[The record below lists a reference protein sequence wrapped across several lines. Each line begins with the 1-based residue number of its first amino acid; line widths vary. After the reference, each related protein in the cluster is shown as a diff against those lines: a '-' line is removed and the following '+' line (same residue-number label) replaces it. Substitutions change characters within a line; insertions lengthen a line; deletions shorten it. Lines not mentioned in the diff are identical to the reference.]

1 MKDSQIDESSIQATS
16 FALSSATPGR
26 LNIQID
32 TSPYLSEIDFSP
44 LERVQGGDVS
54 VDPVSL
60 ADLLRNS
67 FVYPPHSIYRN
78 VKLAGTGFD
87 PAQDMHVSPQY
98 HYRFQSAFAPSR
110 PPPGTVDENKLLET
124 YHRLLCNSIARA
136 TANMHVPWLLQSG
149 GKDSTTLA
157 IALSETRP
165 DTACFTYL
173 GGSEENE
180 IPSANLV
187 AKKLGLR
194 HETLVCDPERA
205 YDRYLAMLPR
215 IPLLTADFAA
225 LSYADLVT
233 EVHARGGDGIIDGLG
248 ADEYFGTPL
257 HNTDRLLAL
266 LACGIRL
273 PQALFTSSLVSR
285 SFKLCFVLSTLQMD
299 TFERYL
305 PGSRFSD
312 AEVDALL
319 GCNISASS
327 RKRLASFRSDIDAAQ
342 SKEAM
347 RRISCTILE
356 SGMLAKGM
364 YMARAV
370 SLRVVYPYCD
380 EQLRDWVF
388 HHVPDDHLIGPGGV
402 NKVLMRTYIARHFKD
417 LPYVQS
423 KGSFRFDLRG
433 LASRRFDQVRAFAE
447 QARDVMPGA
456 PAWLDANR
464 NFLGNKYFASKFYLL
479 AVTLPWL
486 LDRMH
491 GAKPPPTPKMSADS
505 GSLDQSV
512 QFFLHGSADAGL
524 TSHPS
529 S

>member
-1 MKDSQIDESSIQATS
+1 MSSG
-16 FALSSATPGR
+16 TPGQ
-26 LNIQID
+26 LNIQIA

-44 LERVQGGDVS
+44 LERFQGGEVS
-54 VDPVSL
+54 LDLVSL

-67 FVYPPHSIYRN
+67 IVYPPHSIYRN

-87 PAQDMHVSPQY
+87 PAQDMHATPQY
-98 HYRFQSAFAPSR
+98 HYAFQSALAHSR
-110 PPPGTVDENKLLET
+110 PTSGTVDENQLLET
-124 YHRLLCNSIARA
+124 YHRLLCNSIART
-136 TANMHVPWLLQSG
+136 TARMHAPWLLQSG

-157 IALSETRP
+157 IALAETRP
-165 DTACFTYL
+165 DTTCFTYL

-180 IPSANLV
+180 IPSAKFV

-194 HETLVCDPERA
+194 HEALACNPERA

-233 EVHARGGDGIIDGLG
+233 EVHAQSGDGIIDGLG
-248 ADEYFGTPL
+248 TDEYFGTPM

-273 PQALFTSSLVSR
+273 PQALFTSKWVSR
-285 SFKLCFVLSTLQMD
+285 SFKLCFVLSTLQMNI
-299 TFERYL
+299 FERLL

-319 GCNISASS
+319 GCDISILS
-327 RKRLASFRSDIDAAQ
+327 RRRLEQFYPDIDAAR
-342 SKEAM
+342 SKEAV
-347 RRISCTILE
+347 RRITCTIYE

-370 SLRVVYPYCD
+370 ALRLVYPYCD

-388 HHVPDDHLIGPGGV
+388 HHVPDEYLIGPGGV
-402 NKVLMRTYIARHFKD
+402 NKVLMRKYIARHFKD

-433 LASRRFDQVRAFAE
+433 LASRRFDQVRTFAE

-464 NFLGNKYFASKFYLL
+464 RFLGNKYFASKFYLL

-486 LDRMH
+486 LNRTH
-491 GAKPPPTPKMSADS
+491 GAGAAAQAESERKS
-505 GSLDQSV
+505 
-512 QFFLHGSADAGL
+512 
-524 TSHPS
+524 
-529 S
+529 

>member
-1 MKDSQIDESSIQATS
+1 MKDFQLDESTIQATS
-16 FALSSATPGR
+16 FALRSGIPDR

-32 TSPYLSEIDFSP
+32 TSPYISEIDFSP
-44 LERVQGGDVS
+44 IDRLPGRDLS
-54 VDPVSL
+54 LDLVSL

-87 PAQDMHVSPQY
+87 PGQDMHAAPQY
-98 HYRFQSAFAPSR
+98 HYRFQSAFARSR
-110 PPPGTVDENKLLET
+110 PSAALVEENNLLKT
-124 YHRLLCNSIARA
+124 YHRLLCRSIARKTA
-136 TANMHVPWLLQSG
+136 TMQAPWLLQSG

-165 DTACFTYL
+165 DTTCFTYL
-173 GGSEENE
+173 GGNEENE
-180 IPSANLV
+180 VASAILV

-194 HETLVCDPERA
+194 HETLICNPERA

-215 IPLLTADFAA
+215 MPLLTADFAA

-233 EVHARGGDGIIDGLG
+233 EVRERGGDGIIDGLG
-248 ADEYFGTPL
+248 ADQYFGCPL

-266 LACGIRL
+266 LARGVRL
-273 PQALFTSSLVSR
+273 PYALFTSRLVNR
-285 SFKLCFVLSTLQMD
+285 SFKLCFVLSTLQMHA
-299 TFERYL
+299 FERFL

-319 GCNISASS
+319 GCSISASS
-327 RKRLASFRSDIDAAQ
+327 RQRLDTFRSDIDAAQ

-370 SLRVVYPYCD
+370 SLRLAYPYCD
-380 EQLRDWVF
+380 EQLREWVF
-388 HHVPDDHLIGPGGV
+388 HQVPDDYLIGPGGM
-402 NKVLMRTYIARHFKD
+402 NKVLMRKYIAAHFKD
-417 LPYVQS
+417 LPYVRS

-433 LASRRFDQVRAFAE
+433 LARRRFDQVRAFAE
-447 QARDVMPGA
+447 QAREVMPGA

-464 NFLGNKYFASKFYLL
+464 KFLDNKYFASKFYLL

-486 LDRMH
+486 LDRTF
-491 GAKPPPTPKMSADS
+491 GAKATAHDKA
-505 GSLDQSV
+505 GSSP
-512 QFFLHGSADAGL
+512 HC
-524 TSHPS
+524 
-529 S
+529 

>member
-1 MKDSQIDESSIQATS
+1 MKDFQIDESSIQATS
-16 FALSSATPGR
+16 FALRSGTTDR

-32 TSPYLSEIDFSP
+32 TSPYLSEVDFS
-44 LERVQGGDVS
+44 LLDRFKGRDLS
-54 VDPVSL
+54 LDLVSL

-78 VKLAGTGFD
+78 VKVAGTGFD
-87 PAQDMHVSPQY
+87 STQDMHTAPQY
-98 HYRFQSAFAPSR
+98 HYSFQSAFARSR
-110 PPPGTVDENKLLET
+110 PSPGVVTENELLGT
-124 YHRLLCNSIARA
+124 YHRLLCHSIART
-136 TANMHVPWLLQSG
+136 TANMHAPWLFQSG

-165 DTACFTYL
+165 DTTCFTYL
-173 GGSEENE
+173 GGCEENE
-180 IPSANLV
+180 IPSAKLI

-194 HETLVCDPERA
+194 HETLICNAERA

-233 EVHARGGDGIIDGLG
+233 EVRARGGDGIIDGLG
-248 ADEYFGTPL
+248 ADEYFGCPL

-266 LACGIRL
+266 LAWGIRL
-273 PQALFTSSLVSR
+273 PNALFTSRLVSR

-299 TFERYL
+299 EFERFL

-312 AEVDALL
+312 AEADALL
-319 GCNISASS
+319 GSSISASS
-327 RKRLASFRSDIDAAQ
+327 RKRLESFRADIDAAP
-342 SKEAM
+342 SEEAR

-364 YMARAV
+364 YMARAM
-370 SLRVVYPYCD
+370 SLRLAYPYCD

-388 HHVPDDHLIGPGGV
+388 NHVPDDYLIGPGGV
-402 NKVLMRTYIARHFKD
+402 NKVLMRKYIAAHFKN

-433 LASRRFDQVRAFAE
+433 LARRRFDQVRAFAE
-447 QARDVMPGA
+447 QARDVVPGA

-464 NFLGNKYFASKFYLL
+464 KFLDNKYFASKFYLL

-486 LDRMH
+486 LDRML
-491 GAKPPPTPKMSADS
+491 GAKAIAQAKGERSP
-505 GSLDQSV
+505 
-512 QFFLHGSADAGL
+512 HY
-524 TSHPS
+524 
-529 S
+529 